1 MPGLRAGRGREGR
14 VVLPNT
20 KRLQRRKGEERIL
33 LAIIHS
39 LNLESSLHYL
49 GLAPLPGMMGGGR
62 QGTSQSPGTHHP
74 WGCDSPEGCSLLI
87 NKCLT
92 CRFKLGSGSYA
103 SHHCSCLSAAPGH
116 GANASP
122 CPFSIAHSLPLRA
135 TMLGCH

>member
-49 GLAPLPGMMGGGR
+49 GLAPLPGMMGGGKAGHISEPRHPPSLGMR
-62 QGTSQSPGTHHP
+62 QPRG
-74 WGCDSPEGCSLLI
+74 LLP
-87 NKCLT
+87 
-92 CRFKLGSGSYA
+92 A
-103 SHHCSCLSAAPGH
+103 D
-116 GANASP
+116 
-122 CPFSIAHSLPLRA
+122 
-135 TMLGCH
+135 